1 MKSTPHYRKGRD
13 QMKQQEKFDYRLA
26 DECSRAFCASTGLGC
41 TVSDTEGSLLFEHGY
56 GCHSCGLCRAAG
68 LPDENC
74 IRAHNYGMMEAERF
88 GGKYIYFCPL
98 GLTCFVSPIIG
109 DTGSMAKITV
119 GPFLMVE
126 LQDFI
131 DCELKENLHLDE
143 KTRDRVVGL
152 LENVP
157 RIMPQK
163 VQELSI
169 LLFMAVGFLNNV
181 SAENRLLAIERS
193 DLLQGQ
199 ISGYIS
205 QLKNTSSPR
214 YPFELERALLE
225 ALSRGDRGAALSK
238 LQEYLAALFAAGG
251 GNPDWMNQK
260 AQELIVLLSR
270 TLTERGADEQQT
282 LFWLQRCQKELSSRK
297 NFHELSAWLYDALT
311 DLLDSVSSYSDAR
324 HANIIHRCIQYIGTG
339 YADHLTLE
347 SVARAL
353 FLSPDYLSRI
363 FSRETGTSFNRYLN
377 NVRITKAK
385 ELIRSGDLRLTDISQ
400 MVGYDDQS
408 YFTKVFRRIEGM
420 SPNEYRKKVC
430 ASMAAPAAASS

>member
-1 MKSTPHYRKGRD
+1 MT
-13 QMKQQEKFDYRLA
+13 QEKFDYQLA

-41 TVSDTEGSLLFEHGY
+41 TVSDTEGRLLFEHGY

-109 DTGSMAKITV
+109 EAGSMAKITV

-131 DCELKENLHLDE
+131 DCELKENLHLDAL
-143 KTRDRVVGL
+143 TRERVVSL
-152 LENVP
+152 LKKVP
-157 RIMPQK
+157 QIMPQK

-181 SAENRLLAIERS
+181 SAENRMLAIERS

-205 QLKNTSSPR
+205 QLKNSRSPR
-214 YPFELERALLE
+214 YPFELERSLLE
-225 ALSRGDRGAALSK
+225 SLAQGDKPGTLQK

-251 GNPDWMNQK
+251 GNPAWMNQK
-260 AQELIVLLSR
+260 ALELIVLLSR
-270 TLTERGADEQQT
+270 TLTEKGADEQQT
-282 LFWLQRCQKELSSRK
+282 LFWLQRCQKEVSQRK
-297 NFHELSAWLYDALT
+297 NFHDLSAWLYETLS
-311 DLLDSVSSYSDAR
+311 DLLDRTAGYADAR

-339 YADHLTLE
+339 YAEHLTLE
-347 SVARAL
+347 SAARAL

-363 FSRETGTSFNRYLN
+363 FSKETGTSFNRYLN

-385 ELIRSGDLRLTDISQ
+385 ELIRSGNLRLTDISQ

-408 YFTKVFRRIEGM
+408 YFTKVFRRITGM
-420 SPNEYRKKVC
+420 SPNEYRKKVR
-430 ASMAAPAAASS
+430 S

>member
-1 MKSTPHYRKGRD
+1 MT
-13 QMKQQEKFDYRLA
+13 QEKFDYQLA

-41 TVSDTEGSLLFEHGY
+41 TVSDTEGRLLFEHGY

-109 DTGSMAKITV
+109 EAGSMAKITV

-131 DCELKENLHLDE
+131 DCELKENLHLDAP
-143 KTRDRVVGL
+143 TRERVVSL
-152 LENVP
+152 LKKVP
-157 RIMPQK
+157 QIMPQK

-181 SAENRLLAIERS
+181 SAENRMLAIERS

-205 QLKNTSSPR
+205 QLKNSRSPR
-214 YPFELERALLE
+214 YPFELERSLLE
-225 ALSRGDRGAALSK
+225 SLAQGDKPGTLQK

-251 GNPDWMNQK
+251 GNPAWMNQK
-260 AQELIVLLSR
+260 ALELIVLLSR
-270 TLTERGADEQQT
+270 TLTEKGADEQQT
-282 LFWLQRCQKELSSRK
+282 LFWLQRCQKEVSQRK
-297 NFHELSAWLYDALT
+297 NFHDLSAWLYETLS
-311 DLLDSVSSYSDAR
+311 DLLDRTAGYADDR

-339 YADHLTLE
+339 YAEHLTLE
-347 SVARAL
+347 SAARAL

-363 FSRETGTSFNRYLN
+363 FSKETGTSFNRYLN

-385 ELIRSGDLRLTDISQ
+385 ELIRSGNLRLTDISQ

-408 YFTKVFRRIEGM
+408 YFTKVFRRITGM
-420 SPNEYRKKVC
+420 SPNEYRKKVR
-430 ASMAAPAAASS
+430 S

>member
-1 MKSTPHYRKGRD
+1 MT
-13 QMKQQEKFDYRLA
+13 QEKFDYQLA

-41 TVSDTEGSLLFEHGY
+41 TVSDTEGRLLFEHGY

-109 DTGSMAKITV
+109 EAGSMAKITV

-131 DCELKENLHLDE
+131 DCELKENLHLDAL
-143 KTRDRVVGL
+143 TRERVVSL
-152 LENVP
+152 LKKVP
-157 RIMPQK
+157 QIMPQK

-181 SAENRLLAIERS
+181 SAENRMLAIERS

-205 QLKNTSSPR
+205 QLKNSRSPR
-214 YPFELERALLE
+214 YPFELERSLLE
-225 ALSRGDRGAALSK
+225 SLAQGDKPGTLQK

-251 GNPDWMNQK
+251 GNPAWMNQK
-260 AQELIVLLSR
+260 ALELIVLLSR
-270 TLTERGADEQQT
+270 TLMEKGADEQQT
-282 LFWLQRCQKELSSRK
+282 LFWLQRCQKEVSQRK
-297 NFHELSAWLYDALT
+297 NFHDLSAWLYETLS
-311 DLLDSVSSYSDAR
+311 DLLDRTAGYADAR

-339 YADHLTLE
+339 YAEHLTLE
-347 SVARAL
+347 SAARAL

-363 FSRETGTSFNRYLN
+363 FSKETGTSFNRYLN

-385 ELIRSGDLRLTDISQ
+385 ELIRSGNLRLTDISQ

-408 YFTKVFRRIEGM
+408 YFTKVFRRITGM
-420 SPNEYRKKVC
+420 SPHEYRKKVR
-430 ASMAAPAAASS
+430 S

>member
-1 MKSTPHYRKGRD
+1 MT
-13 QMKQQEKFDYRLA
+13 QEKFDYQLA

-41 TVSDTEGSLLFEHGY
+41 TVSDTEGRLLFEHGY

-109 DTGSMAKITV
+109 EAGSMAKITV

-131 DCELKENLHLDE
+131 DCELKENLHLDAL
-143 KTRDRVVGL
+143 TRERVVSL
-152 LENVP
+152 LKKVP
-157 RIMPQK
+157 QIMPQK

-181 SAENRLLAIERS
+181 SAENRMLAIERS

-205 QLKNTSSPR
+205 QLKNSRSPR
-214 YPFELERALLE
+214 YPFELERSLLE
-225 ALSRGDRGAALSK
+225 SLAQGDKPGTLQK

-251 GNPDWMNQK
+251 GNPAWMNQK
-260 AQELIVLLSR
+260 ALELIVLLSR
-270 TLTERGADEQQT
+270 TLTEKGADEQQT
-282 LFWLQRCQKELSSRK
+282 LFWLQRCQKEVSQRK
-297 NFHELSAWLYDALT
+297 NFHDLSAWLYETLSG
-311 DLLDSVSSYSDAR
+311 LLDRTAGYADAR

-339 YADHLTLE
+339 YAEHLTLE
-347 SVARAL
+347 SAARAL

-363 FSRETGTSFNRYLN
+363 FSKETGTSFNRYLN

-385 ELIRSGDLRLTDISQ
+385 ELIRSGNLRLTDISQ

-408 YFTKVFRRIEGM
+408 YFTKVFRRITGM
-420 SPNEYRKKVC
+420 SPNEYRKKVR
-430 ASMAAPAAASS
+430 S

>member
-1 MKSTPHYRKGRD
+1 MT
-13 QMKQQEKFDYRLA
+13 QEKFDYQLA

-41 TVSDTEGSLLFEHGY
+41 TVSDTEGRLLFEHGY

-109 DTGSMAKITV
+109 EAGSMAKITV
-119 GPFLMVE
+119 GPFRMVE

-131 DCELKENLHLDE
+131 DCELKENLHLDAP
-143 KTRDRVVGL
+143 TRERVVSL
-152 LENVP
+152 LKKVP
-157 RIMPQK
+157 QIMPQK

-181 SAENRLLAIERS
+181 SAENRMLAIERS

-205 QLKNTSSPR
+205 QLKNSRSPR
-214 YPFELERALLE
+214 YPFELERSLLE
-225 ALSRGDRGAALSK
+225 SLAQGDKPGTLQK

-251 GNPDWMNQK
+251 GNPAWMNQK
-260 AQELIVLLSR
+260 ALELIVLLSR
-270 TLTERGADEQQT
+270 TLTEKGADEQQT
-282 LFWLQRCQKELSSRK
+282 LFWLQRCQKEVSQRK
-297 NFHELSAWLYDALT
+297 NFHDLSAWLYETLS
-311 DLLDSVSSYSDAR
+311 DLLDRTAGYADAR

-339 YADHLTLE
+339 YAEHLTLE
-347 SVARAL
+347 SAARAL

-363 FSRETGTSFNRYLN
+363 FSKETGTSFNRYLN

-385 ELIRSGDLRLTDISQ
+385 ELIRSGNLRLTDISQ

-408 YFTKVFRRIEGM
+408 YFTKVFRRITGM
-420 SPNEYRKKVC
+420 SPNEYRKKVR
-430 ASMAAPAAASS
+430 S

>member
-1 MKSTPHYRKGRD
+1 M
-13 QMKQQEKFDYRLA
+13 
-26 DECSRAFCASTGLGC
+26 
-41 TVSDTEGSLLFEHGY
+41 FEYGY

-109 DTGSMAKITV
+109 EAGSMAKITV

-131 DCELKENLHLDE
+131 DCELKENLHLDAL
-143 KTRDRVVGL
+143 TRERVVSL
-152 LENVP
+152 LKKVP
-157 RIMPQK
+157 QIMPQK

-181 SAENRLLAIERS
+181 SAENQMLAIERS

-205 QLKNTSSPR
+205 QLKNSRSPR
-214 YPFELERALLE
+214 YPFELERSLLE
-225 ALSRGDRGAALSK
+225 SLAQGDKPGTLQK

-251 GNPDWMNQK
+251 GNPAWMNQK
-260 AQELIVLLSR
+260 ALELIVLLSR
-270 TLTERGADEQQT
+270 TLMEKGADEQQT
-282 LFWLQRCQKELSSRK
+282 LFWLQRCQKEVSQRK
-297 NFHELSAWLYDALT
+297 NFHDLSAWLYETLS
-311 DLLDSVSSYSDAR
+311 DLLDRTAGYADAR

-339 YADHLTLE
+339 YAEHLTLE
-347 SVARAL
+347 SAARAL

-363 FSRETGTSFNRYLN
+363 FSKETGTSFNRYLN

-385 ELIRSGDLRLTDISQ
+385 ELIRSCNLRLTDISQ

-408 YFTKVFRRIEGM
+408 YFTKVFRRITGM
-420 SPNEYRKKVC
+420 SPNEYRKKVR
-430 ASMAAPAAASS
+430 S

>member
-1 MKSTPHYRKGRD
+1 MI
-13 QMKQQEKFDYRLA
+13 QEKFDYQLA

-41 TVSDTEGSLLFEHGY
+41 TVSDTEGRLLFEHGY
-56 GCHSCGLCRAAG
+56 GCHSCALCRAAG

-109 DTGSMAKITV
+109 EAGSMAKITV

-131 DCELKENLHLDE
+131 DCELKENLHLDAGP
-143 KTRDRVVGL
+143 RDRVISLMGKI
-152 LENVP
+152 P
-157 RIMPQK
+157 QIMPRK

-199 ISGYIS
+199 ISGYIA
-205 QLKNTSSPR
+205 QLKNKQSPR
-214 YPFELERALLE
+214 YPFSLERALLE
-225 ALSRGDRGAALSK
+225 SLSRGDRQGTLLK
-238 LQEYLAALFAAGG
+238 LQEFLAALFAAGG

-260 AQELIVLLSR
+260 VQEFIVLLSR
-270 TLTERGADEQQT
+270 TLTEKGADEQQT
-282 LFWLQRCQKELSSRK
+282 LFWLQRCQKEVSSRK
-297 NFHELSAWLYDALT
+297 NFKELSAWLYETLT
-311 DLLDSVSSYSDAR
+311 GLLDSTAAYSDAR

-347 SVARAL
+347 SAARAL

-363 FSRETGTSFNRYLN
+363 FSKETGTSFNRYLN

-385 ELIRSGDLRLTDISQ
+385 ELIRSSDLRLTDISQ

-408 YFTKVFRRIEGM
+408 YFTKVFRRIAGM
-420 SPNEYRKKVC
+420 SPNEYRKKVR
-430 ASMAAPAAASS
+430 S

>member
-1 MKSTPHYRKGRD
+1 MT
-13 QMKQQEKFDYRLA
+13 QEKFDYQLA

-41 TVSDTEGSLLFEHGY
+41 TVSDTEGRLLFEHGY

-109 DTGSMAKITV
+109 EAGSMAKITV

-131 DCELKENLHLDE
+131 DCELKENLHLDAP
-143 KTRDRVVGL
+143 TRERVVSL
-152 LENVP
+152 LKKVP
-157 RIMPQK
+157 QIMPQK

-205 QLKNTSSPR
+205 QLKNSRSPR
-214 YPFELERALLE
+214 YPFELERSLLE
-225 ALSRGDRGAALSK
+225 SLAQGDKPGTLQK

-251 GNPDWMNQK
+251 GNPAWMNQK
-260 AQELIVLLSR
+260 ALELIVLLSR
-270 TLTERGADEQQT
+270 TLTEKGADEQQT
-282 LFWLQRCQKELSSRK
+282 LFWLQRCQKEVSQRK
-297 NFHELSAWLYDALT
+297 NFHDLSAWLYETLS
-311 DLLDSVSSYSDAR
+311 DLLDRTAGYADAR
-324 HANIIHRCIQYIGTG
+324 HANITHRCIQYIGTG
-339 YADHLTLE
+339 YAEHLTLE
-347 SVARAL
+347 SAARAL

-363 FSRETGTSFNRYLN
+363 FSKETGTSFNRYLN

-385 ELIRSGDLRLTDISQ
+385 ELIRSGNLRLTDISQ

-408 YFTKVFRRIEGM
+408 YFTKVFRRITGM
-420 SPNEYRKKVC
+420 SPNEYRKKVR
-430 ASMAAPAAASS
+430 S

>member
-1 MKSTPHYRKGRD
+1 MT
-13 QMKQQEKFDYRLA
+13 QEKFDYQLA

-41 TVSDTEGSLLFEHGY
+41 TVSDTEGRLLFEHGY

-109 DTGSMAKITV
+109 EAGSMAKITV

-131 DCELKENLHLDE
+131 DCELKENLHLDAP
-143 KTRDRVVGL
+143 TRERVVSL
-152 LENVP
+152 LKKVP
-157 RIMPQK
+157 QIMPQK

-181 SAENRLLAIERS
+181 SAENQMLAIERS

-205 QLKNTSSPR
+205 QLKNSRSPR
-214 YPFELERALLE
+214 YPFELERSLLE
-225 ALSRGDRGAALSK
+225 SLAQGDKPGTLQK

-251 GNPDWMNQK
+251 GNPAWMNQK
-260 AQELIVLLSR
+260 ALELIVLLSR
-270 TLTERGADEQQT
+270 TLTEKGADEQQT
-282 LFWLQRCQKELSSRK
+282 LFWLQRCQKEVSQRK
-297 NFHELSAWLYDALT
+297 NFHDLSAWLYETLS
-311 DLLDSVSSYSDAR
+311 DLLDRTAGYADAR

-339 YADHLTLE
+339 YAEHLTLE
-347 SVARAL
+347 SAARAL

-363 FSRETGTSFNRYLN
+363 FSKETGTSFNRYLN

-385 ELIRSGDLRLTDISQ
+385 ELIRSGNLRLTDISQ

-408 YFTKVFRRIEGM
+408 YFTKVFRRITGM
-420 SPNEYRKKVC
+420 SPNEYRKKVR
-430 ASMAAPAAASS
+430 S

>member
-1 MKSTPHYRKGRD
+1 MT
-13 QMKQQEKFDYRLA
+13 QEKFDYQLA

-41 TVSDTEGSLLFEHGY
+41 TVSDTEGRLLFEYGY

-109 DTGSMAKITV
+109 EAGSMAKITV

-131 DCELKENLHLDE
+131 DCELKENLHLDAL
-143 KTRDRVVGL
+143 TRERVVSL
-152 LENVP
+152 LKKVP
-157 RIMPQK
+157 QIMPQK

-181 SAENRLLAIERS
+181 SAENRMLAIERS

-205 QLKNTSSPR
+205 QLKNSRSPR
-214 YPFELERALLE
+214 YPFELERSLLE
-225 ALSRGDRGAALSK
+225 SLAQGDKPGTLQK

-251 GNPDWMNQK
+251 GNPAWMNQK
-260 AQELIVLLSR
+260 ALELIVLLSR
-270 TLTERGADEQQT
+270 TLTEKGADEQQT
-282 LFWLQRCQKELSSRK
+282 LFWLQRCQKEVSQRK
-297 NFHELSAWLYDALT
+297 NFHDLSAWLYETLS
-311 DLLDSVSSYSDAR
+311 DLLDRTAGYADAR

-339 YADHLTLE
+339 YAEHLTLE
-347 SVARAL
+347 SAARAL

-363 FSRETGTSFNRYLN
+363 FSKETGTSFNRYLN

-385 ELIRSGDLRLTDISQ
+385 ELIRSGNLRLTDISQ

-408 YFTKVFRRIEGM
+408 YFTKVFRRITGM
-420 SPNEYRKKVC
+420 SPNEYRKKVR
-430 ASMAAPAAASS
+430 S

>member
-1 MKSTPHYRKGRD
+1 MT
-13 QMKQQEKFDYRLA
+13 QEKFDYQLA

-41 TVSDTEGSLLFEHGY
+41 TVSDTEGRLLFEYGY

-109 DTGSMAKITV
+109 EAGSMAKITV

-131 DCELKENLHLDE
+131 DCELKENLHLDAL
-143 KTRDRVVGL
+143 TRERVVSL
-152 LENVP
+152 LKKVP
-157 RIMPQK
+157 QIMPQK

-181 SAENRLLAIERS
+181 SAENRMLAIERS

-205 QLKNTSSPR
+205 QLKNSRSPR
-214 YPFELERALLE
+214 YPFELERSLLE
-225 ALSRGDRGAALSK
+225 SLAQGDKPGTLQK

-251 GNPDWMNQK
+251 GNPAWMNQK
-260 AQELIVLLSR
+260 ALELIVLLSR
-270 TLTERGADEQQT
+270 TLMEKGADEQQT
-282 LFWLQRCQKELSSRK
+282 LFWLQRCQKEVSQRK
-297 NFHELSAWLYDALT
+297 NFHDLSAWLYETLS
-311 DLLDSVSSYSDAR
+311 DLLDRTAGYADAR

-339 YADHLTLE
+339 YAEHLTLE
-347 SVARAL
+347 SAARAL

-363 FSRETGTSFNRYLN
+363 FSKETGTSFNRYLN

-385 ELIRSGDLRLTDISQ
+385 ELIRSGNLRLTDISQ

-408 YFTKVFRRIEGM
+408 YFTKVFRRITGM
-420 SPNEYRKKVC
+420 SPNEYRKKVR
-430 ASMAAPAAASS
+430 S

>member
-1 MKSTPHYRKGRD
+1 MT
-13 QMKQQEKFDYRLA
+13 QEKFDYQLA

-41 TVSDTEGSLLFEHGY
+41 TVSDTEGRLLFEHGY

-109 DTGSMAKITV
+109 EAGSMAKITV

-131 DCELKENLHLDE
+131 DCELKENLHLDAP
-143 KTRDRVVGL
+143 TRERVVSL
-152 LENVP
+152 LKKVP
-157 RIMPQK
+157 QIMPQK

-181 SAENRLLAIERS
+181 SAENRMLAIERS

-199 ISGYIS
+199 IRGYIS
-205 QLKNTSSPR
+205 QLKNSRSPR
-214 YPFELERALLE
+214 YPFELERSLLE
-225 ALSRGDRGAALSK
+225 SLAQGDKPGTLQK

-251 GNPDWMNQK
+251 GNPAWMNQK
-260 AQELIVLLSR
+260 ALELIVLLSR
-270 TLTERGADEQQT
+270 TLTEKGADEQQT
-282 LFWLQRCQKELSSRK
+282 LFWLQRCQKEVSQRK
-297 NFHELSAWLYDALT
+297 NFHDLSAWLYETLS
-311 DLLDSVSSYSDAR
+311 DLLDRTAGYADAR

-339 YADHLTLE
+339 YAEHLTLE
-347 SVARAL
+347 SAARAL

-363 FSRETGTSFNRYLN
+363 FSKETGTSFNRYLN

-385 ELIRSGDLRLTDISQ
+385 ELIRSGNLRLTDISQ

-408 YFTKVFRRIEGM
+408 YFTKVFRRITGM
-420 SPNEYRKKVC
+420 SPNEYRKKVR
-430 ASMAAPAAASS
+430 S

>member
-1 MKSTPHYRKGRD
+1 MT
-13 QMKQQEKFDYRLA
+13 QEKFDYQLA

-41 TVSDTEGSLLFEHGY
+41 TVSDTEGRLLFEHGY

-109 DTGSMAKITV
+109 EAGSMAKITV

-131 DCELKENLHLDE
+131 DCELKENLHLDAP
-143 KTRDRVVGL
+143 TRERVVSL
-152 LENVP
+152 LKKVP
-157 RIMPQK
+157 QIMPQK

-181 SAENRLLAIERS
+181 SAENRMLAIERS

-205 QLKNTSSPR
+205 QLKNSRSPR
-214 YPFELERALLE
+214 YPFELERSLLE
-225 ALSRGDRGAALSK
+225 SLAQGDKPGTLQK

-251 GNPDWMNQK
+251 GNPAWMNQK
-260 AQELIVLLSR
+260 ALELIVLLSR
-270 TLTERGADEQQT
+270 TLTEKGADEQQT
-282 LFWLQRCQKELSSRK
+282 LFWLQRCQKEVSQRK
-297 NFHELSAWLYDALT
+297 NFHDLSAWLYETLS
-311 DLLDSVSSYSDAR
+311 DLLDRTAGYADAR

-339 YADHLTLE
+339 YAEHLTLE
-347 SVARAL
+347 SAARAL

-363 FSRETGTSFNRYLN
+363 FSKETGTSFNRYLN

-385 ELIRSGDLRLTDISQ
+385 ELIRSGNLRLTDISQ

-408 YFTKVFRRIEGM
+408 YFTKVFRRITGM
-420 SPNEYRKKVC
+420 SPNEYRKKVR
-430 ASMAAPAAASS
+430 S

>member
-1 MKSTPHYRKGRD
+1 MT
-13 QMKQQEKFDYRLA
+13 QEKFDYQLA

-41 TVSDTEGSLLFEHGY
+41 TVSDTEGRLLFEHGY

-109 DTGSMAKITV
+109 EAGSMAKITV

-131 DCELKENLHLDE
+131 DCELKENLHLDAP
-143 KTRDRVVGL
+143 TRERVVSL
-152 LENVP
+152 LKKVP
-157 RIMPQK
+157 QIMPQK

-181 SAENRLLAIERS
+181 SAENRMLAIERS

-205 QLKNTSSPR
+205 QLKNSRSPR
-214 YPFELERALLE
+214 YPFELERSLLE
-225 ALSRGDRGAALSK
+225 SLAQGDKPGTLQK

-251 GNPDWMNQK
+251 GNPAWMNQK
-260 AQELIVLLSR
+260 ALELIVLLSR
-270 TLTERGADEQQT
+270 TLTEKGADEQQT
-282 LFWLQRCQKELSSRK
+282 LFWLQRCQKEVSQRK
-297 NFHELSAWLYDALT
+297 NFHDLSAWLYETLS
-311 DLLDSVSSYSDAR
+311 DLLDRNAGYADAR

-339 YADHLTLE
+339 YAEHLTLE
-347 SVARAL
+347 SAARAL

-363 FSRETGTSFNRYLN
+363 FSKETGTSFNRYLN

-385 ELIRSGDLRLTDISQ
+385 ELIRSGNLRLTDISQ

-408 YFTKVFRRIEGM
+408 YFTKVFRRITGM
-420 SPNEYRKKVC
+420 SPNEYRKKVR
-430 ASMAAPAAASS
+430 S

>member
-1 MKSTPHYRKGRD
+1 MT
-13 QMKQQEKFDYRLA
+13 QEKFDYQLA

-41 TVSDTEGSLLFEHGY
+41 TVSDTEGRLLFEHGY

-109 DTGSMAKITV
+109 EAGSMAKITV

-131 DCELKENLHLDE
+131 DCELKENLHLDAP
-143 KTRDRVVGL
+143 TRERVVSL
-152 LENVP
+152 LKKVP
-157 RIMPQK
+157 QIMPQK

-181 SAENRLLAIERS
+181 SAENRMLAIERS

-205 QLKNTSSPR
+205 QLKNSRSPR
-214 YPFELERALLE
+214 YPFELERSLLE
-225 ALSRGDRGAALSK
+225 SLAQGDKPGTLQK

-251 GNPDWMNQK
+251 GNPAWMNQK
-260 AQELIVLLSR
+260 ALELIVLLSR
-270 TLTERGADEQQT
+270 TLTEKGADEQQT
-282 LFWLQRCQKELSSRK
+282 LFWLQRCQKEVSQRK
-297 NFHELSAWLYDALT
+297 NFHDLSAWLYETLSG
-311 DLLDSVSSYSDAR
+311 LLDRTTGYADAR

-339 YADHLTLE
+339 YAEHLTLE
-347 SVARAL
+347 SAARAL

-363 FSRETGTSFNRYLN
+363 FSKETGTSFNRYLN

-385 ELIRSGDLRLTDISQ
+385 ELIRSGNLRLTDISQ

-408 YFTKVFRRIEGM
+408 YFTKVFRRITGM
-420 SPNEYRKKVC
+420 SPNEYRKKC
-430 ASMAAPAAASS
+430 RS

>member
-1 MKSTPHYRKGRD
+1 MT
-13 QMKQQEKFDYRLA
+13 QEKLDYQLA

-41 TVSDTEGSLLFEHGY
+41 TVSDTEGRLLFEHGY

-109 DTGSMAKITV
+109 EAGSMAKITV

-131 DCELKENLHLDE
+131 DCELKENLHLDAP
-143 KTRDRVVGL
+143 TRERVVSL
-152 LENVP
+152 LKKVP
-157 RIMPQK
+157 QIMPQK

-181 SAENRLLAIERS
+181 SAENRMLAIERS

-205 QLKNTSSPR
+205 QLKNSRSPR
-214 YPFELERALLE
+214 YPFELERSLLE
-225 ALSRGDRGAALSK
+225 SLAQGDKPGTLQK

-251 GNPDWMNQK
+251 GNPAWMNQK
-260 AQELIVLLSR
+260 ALELIVLLSR
-270 TLTERGADEQQT
+270 TLTEKGADEQQT
-282 LFWLQRCQKELSSRK
+282 LFWLQRCQKEVSQRK
-297 NFHELSAWLYDALT
+297 NFHDLSAWLYETLSG
-311 DLLDSVSSYSDAR
+311 LLDRTAGYADAR

-339 YADHLTLE
+339 YAEHLTLE
-347 SVARAL
+347 SAARAL

-363 FSRETGTSFNRYLN
+363 FSKETGTSFNRYLN

-385 ELIRSGDLRLTDISQ
+385 ELIRSGNLRLTDISQ

-408 YFTKVFRRIEGM
+408 YFTKVFRRITGM
-420 SPNEYRKKVC
+420 SPNEYRKKVR
-430 ASMAAPAAASS
+430 S

>member
-1 MKSTPHYRKGRD
+1 MT
-13 QMKQQEKFDYRLA
+13 QEKFDYQLA

-41 TVSDTEGSLLFEHGY
+41 TVSDTEGRLLFEHGY

-109 DTGSMAKITV
+109 EAGSMAKITV

-131 DCELKENLHLDE
+131 DCELKENLHLDAT
-143 KTRDRVVGL
+143 TRERVVSL
-152 LENVP
+152 LKKVP
-157 RIMPQK
+157 QIMPQK

-181 SAENRLLAIERS
+181 SAENRMLAIERS

-205 QLKNTSSPR
+205 QLKNSRSPR
-214 YPFELERALLE
+214 YPFELERSLLE
-225 ALSRGDRGAALSK
+225 SLAQGDKPGTLQK

-251 GNPDWMNQK
+251 GNPAWMNQK
-260 AQELIVLLSR
+260 ALELIVLLSR
-270 TLTERGADEQQT
+270 TLTEKGADEQQT
-282 LFWLQRCQKELSSRK
+282 LFWLQRCQKEVSQRK
-297 NFHELSAWLYDALT
+297 NFHDLSAWLYETLSG
-311 DLLDSVSSYSDAR
+311 LLDRTAGYADAR

-339 YADHLTLE
+339 YAEHLTLE
-347 SVARAL
+347 SAARAL

-363 FSRETGTSFNRYLN
+363 FSKETGTSFNRYLN

-385 ELIRSGDLRLTDISQ
+385 ELIRSGNLRLTDISQ

-408 YFTKVFRRIEGM
+408 YFTKVFRRITGM
-420 SPNEYRKKVC
+420 SPNEYRKKVR
-430 ASMAAPAAASS
+430 S

>member
-1 MKSTPHYRKGRD
+1 MT
-13 QMKQQEKFDYRLA
+13 QEKFDYQLA

-41 TVSDTEGSLLFEHGY
+41 TVSDTEGRLLFEHGY

-109 DTGSMAKITV
+109 EAGSMAKITV

-131 DCELKENLHLDE
+131 DCELKENLHLDAL
-143 KTRDRVVGL
+143 TRERVVSL
-152 LENVP
+152 LKKVP
-157 RIMPQK
+157 QIMPQK

-181 SAENRLLAIERS
+181 SAENRMLAIERS

-205 QLKNTSSPR
+205 QLKNSRSPR
-214 YPFELERALLE
+214 YPFELERSLLE
-225 ALSRGDRGAALSK
+225 SLAQGDKPGTLQK

-251 GNPDWMNQK
+251 GNPAWMNQK
-260 AQELIVLLSR
+260 ALELIVLLSR
-270 TLTERGADEQQT
+270 TLMEKGADEQQT
-282 LFWLQRCQKELSSRK
+282 LFWLQRCQKEVSQRK
-297 NFHELSAWLYDALT
+297 NFHDLSAWLYETLS
-311 DLLDSVSSYSDAR
+311 DLLDRTAGYADAR

-339 YADHLTLE
+339 YAEHLTLE
-347 SVARAL
+347 SAARAL

-363 FSRETGTSFNRYLN
+363 FSKETGTSFNRYLN

-385 ELIRSGDLRLTDISQ
+385 ELIRSGNLRLTDISQ

-408 YFTKVFRRIEGM
+408 YFTKVFRRITGM
-420 SPNEYRKKVC
+420 SPNEYRKKVR
-430 ASMAAPAAASS
+430 S

>member
-1 MKSTPHYRKGRD
+1 MT
-13 QMKQQEKFDYRLA
+13 QEKFDYQLA

-41 TVSDTEGSLLFEHGY
+41 TVSDTEGRLLFEHGY

-109 DTGSMAKITV
+109 EAGSMAKITV

-131 DCELKENLHLDE
+131 DCELKENLHLDAP
-143 KTRDRVVGL
+143 TRERVVSL
-152 LENVP
+152 LKKVP
-157 RIMPQK
+157 QIMPQK

-181 SAENRLLAIERS
+181 SAENRMLAIERS

-205 QLKNTSSPR
+205 QLKNSRSPR
-214 YPFELERALLE
+214 YPFELERSLLE
-225 ALSRGDRGAALSK
+225 SLAQGDKPGTLQK

-251 GNPDWMNQK
+251 GNPAWMNQK
-260 AQELIVLLSR
+260 ALELIVLLSR
-270 TLTERGADEQQT
+270 TLTEKGADEQQT
-282 LFWLQRCQKELSSRK
+282 LFWLQRCQKEVSQRK
-297 NFHELSAWLYDALT
+297 NFHDLSAWLYETLSG
-311 DLLDSVSSYSDAR
+311 LLDRTAGYADAR

-339 YADHLTLE
+339 YAEHLTLE
-347 SVARAL
+347 SAARAL

-363 FSRETGTSFNRYLN
+363 FSKETGTSFNRYLN

-385 ELIRSGDLRLTDISQ
+385 ELIRSGNLRLTDISQ

-408 YFTKVFRRIEGM
+408 YFTKVFRRITGM
-420 SPNEYRKKVC
+420 SPNEYRKKVR
-430 ASMAAPAAASS
+430 S

>member
-1 MKSTPHYRKGRD
+1 MT
-13 QMKQQEKFDYRLA
+13 QEKFDYQLA

-41 TVSDTEGSLLFEHGY
+41 TVSDTEGRLLFEHGY

-109 DTGSMAKITV
+109 EAGSMAKITV

-131 DCELKENLHLDE
+131 DCELKENLHLDAP
-143 KTRDRVVGL
+143 TRERVVSL
-152 LENVP
+152 LKKVP
-157 RIMPQK
+157 QIMPQK

-181 SAENRLLAIERS
+181 SAENRMLAIERS

-205 QLKNTSSPR
+205 QLKNSRSPR
-214 YPFELERALLE
+214 YPFELERSLLE
-225 ALSRGDRGAALSK
+225 SLAQGDKPGTLQK

-251 GNPDWMNQK
+251 GNPAWMNQK
-260 AQELIVLLSR
+260 ALELIVLLSR
-270 TLTERGADEQQT
+270 TLTEKGAEEQQT
-282 LFWLQRCQKELSSRK
+282 LFWLQRCQKEVSQRK
-297 NFHELSAWLYDALT
+297 NFHDLSAWLYETLS
-311 DLLDSVSSYSDAR
+311 DLLDRTAGYADAR

-339 YADHLTLE
+339 YAEHLTLE
-347 SVARAL
+347 SAARAL

-363 FSRETGTSFNRYLN
+363 FSKETGTSFNRYLN

-385 ELIRSGDLRLTDISQ
+385 ELIRSGNLRLTDISQ

-408 YFTKVFRRIEGM
+408 YFTKVFRRITGI
-420 SPNEYRKKVC
+420 SPNEYRKKVR
-430 ASMAAPAAASS
+430 S

>member
-1 MKSTPHYRKGRD
+1 MT
-13 QMKQQEKFDYRLA
+13 QEKFDYQLA

-41 TVSDTEGSLLFEHGY
+41 TVSDTEGRLLFEHGY

-109 DTGSMAKITV
+109 EAGSMAKITV

-131 DCELKENLHLDE
+131 DCELKENLHLDAP
-143 KTRDRVVGL
+143 TRERVVSL
-152 LENVP
+152 LKKVP
-157 RIMPQK
+157 QIMPQK

-181 SAENRLLAIERS
+181 SAGKRMLGIGRSELLE
-193 DLLQGQ
+193 GQ

-205 QLKNTSSPR
+205 QLKNSRSPR
-214 YPFELERALLE
+214 YPFELERSLLE
-225 ALSRGDRGAALSK
+225 SLAQGDKPGTLQK

-251 GNPDWMNQK
+251 GNPAWMNQK
-260 AQELIVLLSR
+260 ALELIVLLSR
-270 TLTERGADEQQT
+270 TLTEKGADEQQT
-282 LFWLQRCQKELSSRK
+282 LFWLQRCQKEVSQRK
-297 NFHELSAWLYDALT
+297 NFHDLSAWLYETLSG
-311 DLLDSVSSYSDAR
+311 LLDRTAGYADAR

-339 YADHLTLE
+339 YAEHLTLE
-347 SVARAL
+347 SAARAL

-363 FSRETGTSFNRYLN
+363 FSKETGTSFNRYLN

-385 ELIRSGDLRLTDISQ
+385 ELIRSGNLRLTDISQ

-408 YFTKVFRRIEGM
+408 YFTKVFRRITGM
-420 SPNEYRKKVC
+420 SPNEYRKKVR
-430 ASMAAPAAASS
+430 S

>member
-1 MKSTPHYRKGRD
+1 MT
-13 QMKQQEKFDYRLA
+13 QEKFDYQLA

-41 TVSDTEGSLLFEHGY
+41 TVSDTEGRLLFEHGY

-109 DTGSMAKITV
+109 EAGSMAKITV

-131 DCELKENLHLDE
+131 DCELKENLHLDAP
-143 KTRDRVVGL
+143 TRERVVSL
-152 LENVP
+152 LKKVP
-157 RIMPQK
+157 QIMPQK

-181 SAENRLLAIERS
+181 SAENRMLAIERS

-205 QLKNTSSPR
+205 QLKNSRSPR
-214 YPFELERALLE
+214 YPFELERSLLE
-225 ALSRGDRGAALSK
+225 SLAQGDKPGTLQK

-251 GNPDWMNQK
+251 GNPAWMNQK
-260 AQELIVLLSR
+260 ALELIVLLSR
-270 TLTERGADEQQT
+270 TLTEKGADEQQT
-282 LFWLQRCQKELSSRK
+282 LFWLQRCQKEVSQWK
-297 NFHELSAWLYDALT
+297 NFHDLSAWLYETLSG
-311 DLLDSVSSYSDAR
+311 LLDRTAGYADAR

-339 YADHLTLE
+339 YAEHLTLE
-347 SVARAL
+347 SAARAL

-363 FSRETGTSFNRYLN
+363 FSKETGTSFNRYLN

-385 ELIRSGDLRLTDISQ
+385 ELIRSGNLRLTDISQ

-408 YFTKVFRRIEGM
+408 YFTKVFRRITGM
-420 SPNEYRKKVC
+420 SPNEYRKKVR
-430 ASMAAPAAASS
+430 S

>member
-1 MKSTPHYRKGRD
+1 MT
-13 QMKQQEKFDYRLA
+13 QEKFDYQLA

-41 TVSDTEGSLLFEHGY
+41 TVSDTEGRLLFEHGY

-109 DTGSMAKITV
+109 EAGSMAKITV

-131 DCELKENLHLDE
+131 DCELKENLHLDAP
-143 KTRDRVVGL
+143 TRERVVSL
-152 LENVP
+152 LKKVP
-157 RIMPQK
+157 QIMPQK

-181 SAENRLLAIERS
+181 SAENRMLAIERS

-205 QLKNTSSPR
+205 QLKNSRSPR
-214 YPFELERALLE
+214 YPFELERSLLE
-225 ALSRGDRGAALSK
+225 SLAQGDKPGTLQK

-251 GNPDWMNQK
+251 GNPAWMNQK
-260 AQELIVLLSR
+260 ALELIVLLSR
-270 TLTERGADEQQT
+270 TLTEKGADEQQT
-282 LFWLQRCQKELSSRK
+282 LFWLQRCQKEVSQRK
-297 NFHELSAWLYDALT
+297 NFHDLSAWLYETLSG
-311 DLLDSVSSYSDAR
+311 LLDRTAGYADAR

-339 YADHLTLE
+339 YAEHLTLE
-347 SVARAL
+347 SAARAL

-363 FSRETGTSFNRYLN
+363 FSKETGTSFNRYLN

-385 ELIRSGDLRLTDISQ
+385 ELIRSGNLRLTDISQ

-408 YFTKVFRRIEGM
+408 YFTKVFRRITGM
-420 SPNEYRKKVC
+420 SPNEYRKKC
-430 ASMAAPAAASS
+430 RS

>member
-1 MKSTPHYRKGRD
+1 MT
-13 QMKQQEKFDYRLA
+13 QEKFDYQLA

-41 TVSDTEGSLLFEHGY
+41 TVSDTEGRLLFEHGY

-109 DTGSMAKITV
+109 EAGSMAKITV

-131 DCELKENLHLDE
+131 DCELKENLHLDAP
-143 KTRDRVVGL
+143 TRERVVSL
-152 LENVP
+152 LKKVP
-157 RIMPQK
+157 QIMPQK

-181 SAENRLLAIERS
+181 SAENRMLAIERS

-205 QLKNTSSPR
+205 QLKNSRSPR
-214 YPFELERALLE
+214 YPFELERSLLE
-225 ALSRGDRGAALSK
+225 SLAQGDKPGTLQK

-251 GNPDWMNQK
+251 GNPAWMNQK
-260 AQELIVLLSR
+260 ALELIVLLSR
-270 TLTERGADEQQT
+270 TLTEKGADEQQT
-282 LFWLQRCQKELSSRK
+282 LFWLQRCQKEVSQRK
-297 NFHELSAWLYDALT
+297 NFHDLSAWLYETLS
-311 DLLDSVSSYSDAR
+311 DLLDRTAGYADAR
-324 HANIIHRCIQYIGTG
+324 HANIIHRCIQYISTG
-339 YADHLTLE
+339 YAEHLTLE
-347 SVARAL
+347 SAARAL

-363 FSRETGTSFNRYLN
+363 FSKETGTSFNRYLN

-385 ELIRSGDLRLTDISQ
+385 ELIRSGNLRLTDISQ

-408 YFTKVFRRIEGM
+408 YFTKVFRRITGM
-420 SPNEYRKKVC
+420 SPNEYRKKVR
-430 ASMAAPAAASS
+430 S

>member
-1 MKSTPHYRKGRD
+1 MT
-13 QMKQQEKFDYRLA
+13 QEKFDYQLA

-41 TVSDTEGSLLFEHGY
+41 TVSDTEGRLLFEHGY

-109 DTGSMAKITV
+109 EAGSMAKITV

-131 DCELKENLHLDE
+131 DCELKENLHLDAP
-143 KTRDRVVGL
+143 TRERVVSL
-152 LENVP
+152 LKKVP
-157 RIMPQK
+157 QIMPQK

-205 QLKNTSSPR
+205 QLKNSRSPR
-214 YPFELERALLE
+214 YPFELERSLLE
-225 ALSRGDRGAALSK
+225 SLAQGDKPGTLQK

-251 GNPDWMNQK
+251 GNPAWMNQK
-260 AQELIVLLSR
+260 ALELIVLLSR
-270 TLTERGADEQQT
+270 TLTEKGADEQQT
-282 LFWLQRCQKELSSRK
+282 LFWLQRCQKEVSQRK
-297 NFHELSAWLYDALT
+297 NFHDLSAWLYETLS
-311 DLLDSVSSYSDAR
+311 DLLDRTAGYADAR

-339 YADHLTLE
+339 YAEHLTLE
-347 SVARAL
+347 SAARAL

-363 FSRETGTSFNRYLN
+363 FSKETGTSFNRYLN

-385 ELIRSGDLRLTDISQ
+385 ELIRSGNLRLTDISQ

-408 YFTKVFRRIEGM
+408 YFTKVFRRITGM
-420 SPNEYRKKVC
+420 SPNEYRKKVR
-430 ASMAAPAAASS
+430 S

>member
-1 MKSTPHYRKGRD
+1 MT
-13 QMKQQEKFDYRLA
+13 QEKFDYQLA

-41 TVSDTEGSLLFEHGY
+41 TVSDTEGRLLFEHGY
-56 GCHSCGLCRAAG
+56 GCHSCGLCHAAG

-109 DTGSMAKITV
+109 EAGSMAKITV

-131 DCELKENLHLDE
+131 DCELKENLHLDAP
-143 KTRDRVVGL
+143 TRERVVSL
-152 LENVP
+152 LKKVP
-157 RIMPQK
+157 QIMPQK

-181 SAENRLLAIERS
+181 SAENRMLAIERS

-205 QLKNTSSPR
+205 QLKNSRSPR
-214 YPFELERALLE
+214 YPFELERSLLE
-225 ALSRGDRGAALSK
+225 SLAQGDKPGTLQK

-251 GNPDWMNQK
+251 GNPAWMNQK
-260 AQELIVLLSR
+260 ALELIVLLSR
-270 TLTERGADEQQT
+270 TLTEKGADEQQT
-282 LFWLQRCQKELSSRK
+282 LFWLQRCQKEVSQRK
-297 NFHELSAWLYDALT
+297 NFHDLSAWLYETLS
-311 DLLDSVSSYSDAR
+311 DLLDRTAGYADAR

-339 YADHLTLE
+339 YAEHLTLE
-347 SVARAL
+347 SAARAL

-363 FSRETGTSFNRYLN
+363 FSKETGTSFNRYLN

-385 ELIRSGDLRLTDISQ
+385 ELIRSGNLRLTDISQ

-408 YFTKVFRRIEGM
+408 YFTKVFRRITGM
-420 SPNEYRKKVC
+420 SPNEYRKKVR
-430 ASMAAPAAASS
+430 S

>member
-1 MKSTPHYRKGRD
+1 MT
-13 QMKQQEKFDYRLA
+13 QEKFDYQLA

-41 TVSDTEGSLLFEHGY
+41 TVSDTEGRLLFEHGY

-109 DTGSMAKITV
+109 EAGSMAKITV

-131 DCELKENLHLDE
+131 DCELKENLHLDAL
-143 KTRDRVVGL
+143 TRERVVSL
-152 LENVP
+152 LKKVP
-157 RIMPQK
+157 QIMPQK

-181 SAENRLLAIERS
+181 SAENRMLAIERS

-205 QLKNTSSPR
+205 QLKNSRSPR

-225 ALSRGDRGAALSK
+225 SLAQGDKPGTLQK

-251 GNPDWMNQK
+251 GNPAWMNQK
-260 AQELIVLLSR
+260 ALELIVLLSR
-270 TLTERGADEQQT
+270 TLMEKGADEQQT
-282 LFWLQRCQKELSSRK
+282 LFWLQRCQKEVSQRK
-297 NFHELSAWLYDALT
+297 NFHDLSAWLYETLS
-311 DLLDSVSSYSDAR
+311 DLLDRTAGYADAR

-339 YADHLTLE
+339 YAEHLTLE
-347 SVARAL
+347 SAARAL

-363 FSRETGTSFNRYLN
+363 FSKETGTSFNRYLN

-385 ELIRSGDLRLTDISQ
+385 ELIRSGNLRLTDISQ

-408 YFTKVFRRIEGM
+408 YFTKVFRRITGM
-420 SPNEYRKKVC
+420 SPNEYRKKVR
-430 ASMAAPAAASS
+430 S

>member
-1 MKSTPHYRKGRD
+1 MT
-13 QMKQQEKFDYRLA
+13 QEKFDYQLA

-41 TVSDTEGSLLFEHGY
+41 TVSDTEGRLLFEYGY

-109 DTGSMAKITV
+109 EAGSMAKITV

-131 DCELKENLHLDE
+131 DCELKENLHLDAL
-143 KTRDRVVGL
+143 TRERVVSL
-152 LENVP
+152 LKKVP
-157 RIMPQK
+157 QIMPQK

-181 SAENRLLAIERS
+181 SAENRMLAIERS

-205 QLKNTSSPR
+205 QLKNSRSPR
-214 YPFELERALLE
+214 YPFELERSLLE
-225 ALSRGDRGAALSK
+225 SIAQGDKPGTLQK

-251 GNPDWMNQK
+251 GNPAWMNQK
-260 AQELIVLLSR
+260 ALELIVLLSR
-270 TLTERGADEQQT
+270 TLMEKGADEQQT
-282 LFWLQRCQKELSSRK
+282 LFWLQRCQKEVSQRK
-297 NFHELSAWLYDALT
+297 NFHDLSAWLYETLS
-311 DLLDSVSSYSDAR
+311 DLLDRTAGYADAR

-339 YADHLTLE
+339 YAEHLTLE
-347 SVARAL
+347 SAARAL

-363 FSRETGTSFNRYLN
+363 FSKETGTSFNRYLN

-385 ELIRSGDLRLTDISQ
+385 ELIRSGNLRLTDISQ

-408 YFTKVFRRIEGM
+408 YFTKVFRRITGM
-420 SPNEYRKKVC
+420 SPNEYRKKVR
-430 ASMAAPAAASS
+430 S

>member
-1 MKSTPHYRKGRD
+1 MT
-13 QMKQQEKFDYRLA
+13 QEKFDYQLA

-41 TVSDTEGSLLFEHGY
+41 TVSDTEGRLLFEYGY

-109 DTGSMAKITV
+109 EAGSMAKITV

-131 DCELKENLHLDE
+131 DCELKENLHLDAP
-143 KTRDRVVGL
+143 TRERVVSL
-152 LENVP
+152 LKKVP
-157 RIMPQK
+157 QIMPQK

-181 SAENRLLAIERS
+181 SAENRMLAIERS

-205 QLKNTSSPR
+205 QLKNSRSPR
-214 YPFELERALLE
+214 YPFELERSLLE
-225 ALSRGDRGAALSK
+225 SLAQGDKSGTLQK

-251 GNPDWMNQK
+251 GNPAWMNQK
-260 AQELIVLLSR
+260 ALELIVLLSR
-270 TLTERGADEQQT
+270 TLTEKGADEQQT
-282 LFWLQRCQKELSSRK
+282 LFWLQRCQKEVSQRK
-297 NFHELSAWLYDALT
+297 NFHDLSSWLYETLS
-311 DLLDSVSSYSDAR
+311 DLLDRTAGYADAR

-339 YADHLTLE
+339 YTEHLTLE
-347 SVARAL
+347 SAARAL

-363 FSRETGTSFNRYLN
+363 FSKETGTSFNRYLN

-385 ELIRSGDLRLTDISQ
+385 ELIRSGNLRLTDISQ

-408 YFTKVFRRIEGM
+408 YFTKVFRRITGM
-420 SPNEYRKKVC
+420 SPNEYRKKVR
-430 ASMAAPAAASS
+430 S